1 MTGLKLYTELTAA
14 YSQENLNRI
23 TGKLI
28 LLYKNK
34 NYLTI
39 RSIANK
45 VSNYVSIDEEKDAKC
60 SSKLVVLYH
69 PDKGHAIREEIKQ
82 LYEQNNFDSLQ
93 KFAHIRFVQDIDNVV
108 VDFSDGCI
116 DYHPEYVWDTDTDD
130 GFYTDT
136 DDDEDSYSD
145 NEDEIEVE
153 RSFFNL
159 IKIREYGRTNVEL
172 PTYYL
177 EDFEEFELADSGL
190 ESLDGVEYCRHI
202 KILDVSNNKLDDI
215 SNLWDLRDLEELLTQ
230 SITGEA
236 TGIFDE
242 ISIPMYVVKG
252 DFWPVDFQANRRHIQ
267 SFDAVEIENADHFL
281 MLNRPEEFNAELRKA
296 IEKITSK

>member
-1 MTGLKLYTELTAA
+1 MTSLELYTELTAA

-34 NYLTI
+34 NYSTI
-39 RSIANK
+39 RAIANK
-45 VSNYVSIDEEKDAKC
+45 VSNYVSINEEKDARFF
-60 SSKLVVLYH
+60 SKLVVLYH

-93 KFAHIRFVQDIDNVV
+93 KFTHIRFVQDIENVT

-145 NEDEIEVE
+145 NEDEIEIE

-159 IKIREYGRTNVEL
+159 IKIREYGRTNIEL

-177 EDFEEFELADSGL
+177 EDFEEFELAESGL

-202 KILDVSNNKLDDI
+202 KILDVSNNNICDI
-215 SNLWDLRDLEELLTQ
+215 SNLWDLSDLEELYLGNNQIGYVDTLSNLSKLRIVDLSGNEVDDISPLFNLENLEYVNVVGNSVPKNQLTELEKKGC
-230 SITGEA
+230 I
-236 TGIFDE
+236 
-242 ISIPMYVVKG
+242 VVI
-252 DFWPVDFQANRRHIQ
+252 R
-267 SFDAVEIENADHFL
+267 
-281 MLNRPEEFNAELRKA
+281 
-296 IEKITSK
+296 